1 MLIVIILQIIK
12 SFLYL
17 HRNII
22 AYSSY
27 LPFLFY
33 IRPISPS
40 CFIFVRKSTL
50 VLYSSGIL
58 FWPKFFIPQI
68 IKKMLLLS
76 GQYYS
81 NIIVQILHYIKF
93 CFSLVL
99 HLILNIE
106 SCQGEGFH
114 CIVTFHL
121 KYKYYISR
129 RISLA
134 AVIMEE
140 YITRAS
146 ALPILSSALPRT
158 I

>member
-1 MLIVIILQIIK
+1 MHILPDSPSCFISVRKSTLIL
-12 SFLYL
+12 
-17 HRNII
+17 
-22 AYSSY
+22 YSSASP
-27 LPFLFY
+27 LLFY
-33 IRPISPS
+33 IRPD
-40 CFIFVRKSTL
+40 IFSFYFDQSF
-50 VLYSSGIL
+50 LYHKLS
-58 FWPKFFIPQI
+58 
-68 IKKMLLLS
+68 KKMLLLS

-93 CFSLVL
+93 WFSLVL
-99 HLILNIE
+99 HLILNME